1 MPGVTRRPAA
11 SIWGSPKI
19 VIAIFDEGEQVLGE
33 GIVAAPPI
41 VQPDRVSLVASS
53 SLVAA
58 GNSLGYESRA
68 HPDANIINLAHY
80 FL

>member
-1 MPGVTRRPAA
+1 MIAPVGCGYISVRP
-11 SIWGSPKI
+11 SRD
-19 VIAIFDEGEQVLGE
+19 VAIIL
-33 GIVAAPPI
+33 IHKA
-41 VQPDRVSLVASS
+41 ASS

-68 HPDANIINLAHY
+68 HPDANIINLTHY